1 MRGQSVLSA
10 SKQAVMTPITSS
22 SLPISGTETID
33 WYFSLVDKGYVN
45 PYGAFADPTS
55 TDTMLGSGAIA
66 MALQGDWMFNTFAQL
81 DINVGFI
88 ERRPRDKA
96 FTRELDAEIARQAK
110 SCADILDL
118 PAGQVR
124 RQSGADG
131 FDFGQFGHE
140 GLHTRKGRCM
150 IAHPSILAAMER
162 ACVLC

>member
-1 MRGQSVLSA
+1 MAFRRPQV
-10 SKQAVMTPITSS
+10 PEH
-22 SLPISGTETID
+22 GTEAARVVITHQMSVIED
-33 WYFSLVDKGYVN
+33 EVEVVVLLRRRVIRQDPHRAGHAQVHDQPLLVSEADQQVFG
-45 PYGAFADPTS
+45 PPFDGAD
-55 TDTMLGSGAIA
+55 
-66 MALQGDWMFNTFAQL
+66 LQSRQFCGEVGVHRPAQARL
-81 DINVGFI
+81 AY
-88 ERRPRDKA
+88 RDG
-96 FTRELDAEIARQAK
+96 
-110 SCADILDL
+110 LDL